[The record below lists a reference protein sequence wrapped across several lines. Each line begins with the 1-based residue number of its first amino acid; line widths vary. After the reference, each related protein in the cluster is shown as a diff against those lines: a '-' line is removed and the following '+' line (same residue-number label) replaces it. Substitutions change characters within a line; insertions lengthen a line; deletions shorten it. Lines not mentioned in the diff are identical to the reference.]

1 MAFMSE
7 SDEKESL
14 IMSTPTTTKVV
25 YFLKPSMSKALL
37 CKFPDNSFA
46 FDFDYTQS
54 SIWSPLV
61 PRLHS
66 AMDLDIKPRNR
77 RFSIGN
83 GKKNK
88 LKKLTSNIK
97 NKLNVTTFNLNLNPF
112 NNNKINPSHF
122 SETPLKTTCYPPTT
136 KVFSFFIYLYRF
148 FFFNLSPYY
157 SNKGNPSN
165 IKICSTENL
174 EIF

>member
-77 RFSIGN
+77 RLSIGN

-88 LKKLTSNIK
+88 LKKLTSSIK
-97 NKLNVTTFNLNLNPF
+97 KKLNVTTFNLNLNPF

-148 FFFNLSPYY
+148 FFSISVLIIQIRETHQISRFVPL
-157 SNKGNPSN
+157 
-165 IKICSTENL
+165 KI
-174 EIF
+174 

>member
-97 NKLNVTTFNLNLNPF
+97 KKLNVTTFNLNLNPF

-136 KVFSFFIYLYRF
+136 KAWTKALKATSKHFKKKKKDPMAHVKLSTYLR
-148 FFFNLSPYY
+148 
-157 SNKGNPSN
+157 G
-165 IKICSTENL
+165 IEG
-174 EIF
+174 